1 VTTVYTDAPP
11 AALLETLSRS
21 IIVPREFKF
30 RKGDGR
36 KKKRRESR
44 HFWIEETTVGGEVVH
59 RETSEGDH
67 ELGGIHEIA
76 RQVGDDL
83 SSGRITQE
91 EAKQRLTN
99 AVHGLTAGGSEFCL
113 MCGGRKQHAGS
124 IVCDSCADD
133 VEVVTEVEID
143 FEGFDDD

>member
-1 VTTVYTDAPP
+1 M
-11 AALLETLSRS
+11 
-21 IIVPREFKF
+21 PREFKF

-36 KKKRRESR
+36 KKKRRESQ
-44 HFWIEETTVGGEVVH
+44 HFWIEETTLDGEVVH
-59 RETSEGDH
+59 RETSEGDR
-67 ELGGIHEIA
+67 EPGGIHEIA

-83 SSGRITQE
+83 SSGRITPD
-91 EAKQRLTN
+91 EAKQRLTT
-99 AVHGLTAGGSEFCL
+99 AVHRLTGRGSEFCL

>member
-1 VTTVYTDAPP
+1 
-11 AALLETLSRS
+11 
-21 IIVPREFKF
+21 VPREFKF

-36 KKKRRESR
+36 KAKRTDFGS
-44 HFWIEETTVGGEVVH
+44 FWVEEKTVKGEVVH
-59 RETSEGDH
+59 GELTEDAP

-83 SSGRITQE
+83 SSGKITKE
-91 EAKQRLTN
+91 EATQRLSAAVQRLT
-99 AVHGLTAGGSEFCL
+99 APGSEVCL
-113 MCGGRKQHAGS
+113 MCGGRKQRSGS
-124 IVCDSCADD
+124 IVCDSCEDD